1 MTDLQEGLI
10 PNFDDEETDRKICFI
25 CSKGN
30 LDMVYPALVMA
41 NAALGEGIETHIF
54 FTFWGMDIIHDTT
67 VDHLKFTIL
76 GNTASHMPQAL
87 GGMPGMTAVAT
98 HKMKKQMEDL
108 EVPGVRE
115 FIELISDA
123 GGKLWACKMSA
134 DMMHLTEDDLLE
146 HVDGIITATEFI
158 ELSDGAQVIFT

>member
-87 GGMPGMTAVAT
+87 GGMPGMTAMAT

-134 DMMHLTEDDLLE
+134 DMMHLTEDDFVE
-146 HVDGIITATEFI
+146 HVDGILTATEFI

>member
-10 PNFDDEETDRKICFI
+10 PNFDDDETDRKICFI

-54 FTFWGMDIIHDTT
+54 FTFWGMDIIHDST

-87 GGMPGMTAVAT
+87 GGMPGMTAMAT

-134 DMMHLTEDDLLE
+134 DMMHLTEDDFVE
-146 HVDGIITATEFI
+146 HVDGILTATEFI
-158 ELSDGAQVIFT
+158 ELSDGAQVIFA